1 MQGLTDIGAHWVGD
15 LRGGSELVPTPTA
28 RKLSEMVAAYNPER
42 EGVVCLTNPAWE
54 QWAALQL
61 SNPLLPPPVAH
72 RWGGRWRSGEGTP
85 FHLLSVDNNPRAI

>member
-42 EGVVCLTNPAWE
+42 EGVVCLTNLAWE
-54 QWAALQL
+54 QWAALQVGH
-61 SNPLLPPPVAH
+61 PFVMPPRAYKQ
-72 RWGGRWRSGEGTP
+72 SGEHVG
-85 FHLLSVDNNPRAI
+85 VEIG